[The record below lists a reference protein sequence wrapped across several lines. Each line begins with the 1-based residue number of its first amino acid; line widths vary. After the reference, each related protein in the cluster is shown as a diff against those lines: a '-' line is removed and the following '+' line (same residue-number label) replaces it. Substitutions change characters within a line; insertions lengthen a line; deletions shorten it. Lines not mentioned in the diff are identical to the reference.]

1 MNQKKCSRYWAAL
14 WIIVIWILKSVLAVS
29 AEEEEISV
37 CTVAPGQADMRIGLC
52 EGSGFQMAAGQYA
65 GNYAPVFYS
74 ALWSGSA
81 LGSILPLGHFVYCI
95 EPEVTLLG
103 DAQYNEGGVL
113 GSQEVLRHLTT
124 ARITEENRIFEMLGQ
139 ILQVCGPEIQSGP
152 EICKTAQQATRYL
165 AAQALIWQLVCGD
178 MDENF
183 NVLGDQWAK
192 VYDLRSMPYWNAAP
206 SGGRSVKAW
215 QEIWLQELKKMQKL
229 PSFCEEESKVYEMTG
244 DTLVLN
250 DTAQTLSYMQFTA
263 SDSSVTLTVKGNT
276 LVIFN
281 PQQVDFTVSVRNTL
295 RDTIKEPAPIL
306 TVNQNTGAKRQTTVT
321 RSEMPLNAPLEGSF
335 KVKGL
340 VTSLAVSKQ
349 ELTGSEEV
357 PGATLQIL
365 DQEGNILDEWVSG
378 EQPHYIEKLP
388 VGMYILR
395 EISPAD
401 GYVTAEDVIF
411 EVKDTAELQTVE
423 MKEEITKLQ
432 ISKKDITT
440 GQELPGAALQ
450 ILDESGQ
457 IVEEWIS
464 GEQPH
469 YIEKLPIGVY
479 TLRETIPAM
488 GYVTA
493 KDVIFKIEDTPK
505 VQKVEMKDDVTKVE
519 ISKKEWES
527 EKPVAGAALQIV
539 DQKGNVI
546 KKWISG
552 DTPQYMEKL
561 PVGKYILQE
570 ETAPQGYQKAADIMF
585 EIKDMPQIQKIEMRD
600 QRQKLSPQTGEEA
613 VQLLYVGVIV
623 AAGLFLG
630 ALLMCRKSLSKR

>member
-1 MNQKKCSRYWAAL
+1 
-14 WIIVIWILKSVLAVS
+14 
-29 AEEEEISV
+29 
-37 CTVAPGQADMRIGLC
+37 
-52 EGSGFQMAAGQYA
+52 
-65 GNYAPVFYS
+65 
-74 ALWSGSA
+74 
-81 LGSILPLGHFVYCI
+81 
-95 EPEVTLLG
+95 
-103 DAQYNEGGVL
+103 
-113 GSQEVLRHLTT
+113 
-124 ARITEENRIFEMLGQ
+124 
-139 ILQVCGPEIQSGP
+139 
-152 EICKTAQQATRYL
+152 
-165 AAQALIWQLVCGD
+165 
-178 MDENF
+178 
-183 NVLGDQWAK
+183 
-192 VYDLRSMPYWNAAP
+192 
-206 SGGRSVKAW
+206 
-215 QEIWLQELKKMQKL
+215 MQKL

-613 VQLLYVGVIV
+613 VQLRYVGVIV

>member
-1 MNQKKCSRYWAAL
+1 MNQKKRSRYWAAL

-29 AEEEEISV
+29 AEEEEISL

-95 EPEVTLLG
+95 EPEVMLLG

-229 PSFCEEESKVYEMTG
+229 PSFCENEPNVYEMTG

-263 SDSSVTLTVKGNT
+263 SDSNVTLTVKENT

-295 RDTIKEPAPIL
+295 RDTIKEPVPIL
-306 TVNQNTGAKRQTTVT
+306 TVNQSTGTKRQTTVT
-321 RSEMPLNAPLEGSF
+321 RSETPLNAPLEASF

-357 PGATLQIL
+357 PGATLQVL

-388 VGMYILR
+388 IGMYILR

-401 GYVTAEDVIF
+401 GYVTAEDVLF
-411 EVKDTAELQTVE
+411 EIKDT
-423 MKEEITKLQ
+423 
-432 ISKKDITT
+432 
-440 GQELPGAALQ
+440 AALQ
-450 ILDESGQ
+450 ILDETGQ

-493 KDVIFKIEDTPK
+493 KDITFKIEDTPK
-505 VQKVEMKDDVTKVE
+505 VQTVEMKDDVTKVE

-527 EKPVAGAALQIV
+527 EKPVAGATLQIV

-552 DTPQYMEKL
+552 DSPQYMEKL
-561 PVGKYILQE
+561 PVGQYILQE
-570 ETAPQGYQKAADIMF
+570 EAAPQGYQKAEDILF

-613 VQLLYVGVIV
+613 AQLLYVGVIV
-623 AAGLFLG
+623 AAILFLG
-630 ALLMCRKSLSKR
+630 ALLMRRKNLSK